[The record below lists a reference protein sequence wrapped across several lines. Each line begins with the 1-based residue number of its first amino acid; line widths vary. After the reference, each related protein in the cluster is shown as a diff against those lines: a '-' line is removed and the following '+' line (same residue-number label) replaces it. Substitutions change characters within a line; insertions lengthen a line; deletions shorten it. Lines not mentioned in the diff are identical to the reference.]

1 MKTKNLFIV
10 FLLSL
15 SASVAGQD
23 FHSYARVGIG
33 TGISPDF
40 FDGIGFEGEGG
51 VNFKGVQAALSLTLY
66 NTLPLKSM
74 NQSISLQSTGGETIG
89 FDGVNR
95 HLSGKRNTSV
105 MISLG
110 YDLLRFIPGNTRHH
124 LIPYFGIGWSG
135 LTTLQTYHNAPIA
148 GGTNGSTLTYGS
160 HIGYDFSSDFDFCFG
175 GKYEY
180 SITDKWGIG
189 LSYKYLDLAE
199 ADLLSIYVSRSF

>member
-1 MKTKNLFIV
+1 MKIKNLFIL
-10 FLLSL
+10 FLLFLSGSL
-15 SASVAGQD
+15 VGQD
-23 FHSYARVGIG
+23 FRSYARVGIG

-40 FDGIGFEGEGG
+40 FDGIGFEAEGG

-66 NTLPLKSM
+66 NTLPLKST

-89 FDGVNR
+89 LDGVNR
-95 HLSGKRNTSV
+95 NLSGKRNTSV

-110 YDLLRFIPGNTRHH
+110 YDLLRFISGNTRHH

-135 LTTLQTYHNAPIA
+135 LTTLRTYHNAPIA
-148 GGTNGSTLTYGS
+148 GEAGRSDITYGS
-160 HIGYDFSSDFDFCFG
+160 HVGYDFSSDFDFCFG

-180 SITDKWGIG
+180 SITDKWSIG

-199 ADLLSIYVSRSF
+199 SDLLSIHIARSF